1 MAELGIEI
9 TGELSAAL
17 TWVLGPRHPGPME
30 VDVLA
35 AYLDLLAKDFGL
47 SSRAPDVSRAERARP
62 PAAAV
67 AMLNAF
73 VGDGSGSDPID
84 EQIFGDQL
92 YDVLV
97 DLSQEGHVGKLLNS
111 TKPLT
116 AEEIRQLGQIY
127 WNLEGVG
134 TRPKLP
140 IRSTKEIGIKVPRAN
155 ADFATMVW
163 ATRLK
168 SGPAGLRDNSFR
180 IKGARLVVLAAQ
192 WILQTRAPVPID
204 IKHAHFRH
212 ETSRNGEKR
221 ISAIYWSA
229 GASEIESG
237 SPISTDPLKGD
248 PAINALRKAR
258 RVSATAA
265 DAADMGMSILAIL
278 ERRSAASVGDHEAQL
293 AKEYLQA
300 GLSSVMA
307 GRVDE
312 AIDRFLNAQR
322 VLETL
327 SQLAPDDATHKLGL
341 AAALTMLGPLYVQL
355 GQVEDAENALTR
367 AVAISQD
374 LTDSDPDNEDML
386 ALALSLLGIHYSP
399 VDRTSDAE
407 TALRRSAII
416 SERLSTRDPE
426 NYEKQLQ
433 FANTL
438 MALGSF
444 YMQAEKEKDAED
456 NLVRAVAASQH
467 LVTQRADYMSRLL
480 LASALFA
487 LGTLYLSVDRE
498 DGGEDALT
506 RSIALSQ
513 ELVKDTPEG
522 MMHHYQGAN
531 ATDVLG
537 GALFLRGLMYQ
548 SSDREQEAED
558 DFTRV
563 LALYQDQ
570 FQDLPDESL
579 VGMTLNL
586 LTELYRK
593 QGRLEELEKSLL
605 HRQRVNGQGATNPPA
620 SDP

>member
-47 SSRAPDVSRAERARP
+47 SSRAPDVSRTERARP
-62 PAAAV
+62 TAAAV

-84 EQIFGDQL
+84 EKIFGDQL
-92 YDVLV
+92 YDVIVALAQ
-97 DLSQEGHVGKLLNS
+97 DGHAGKLLNS

-116 AEEIRQLGQIY
+116 AEEIRLLGQIY

-134 TRPKLP
+134 TRPNLP
-140 IRSTKEIGIKVPRAN
+140 IRGTKEFGIKVPRAN

-168 SGPAGLRDNSFR
+168 SGPAGLRGNSFR

-192 WILQTRAPVPID
+192 RILETRALVPID
-204 IKHAHFRH
+204 IKRAHFRD
-212 ETSRNGEKR
+212 EASRHGEER
-221 ISAIYWSA
+221 ISAISWSV
-229 GASEIESG
+229 GASELGSG
-237 SPISTDPLKGD
+237 SPTSTDALKWD

-258 RVSATAA
+258 RDSVTAA

-293 AKEYLQA
+293 AEEYLQT
-300 GLSSVMA
+300 GISSVMA

-341 AAALTMLGPLYVQL
+341 AAALTMLGLLYVQL
-355 GQVEDAENALTR
+355 GQAGDAENALTR

-374 LTDSDPDNEDML
+374 LTDSDPDNEYML

-399 VDRTSDAE
+399 VDRTPEAE

-416 SERLSTRDPE
+416 SERLSTRDPD

-456 NLVRAVAASQH
+456 VLVRAVAASQH
-467 LVTQRADYMSRLL
+467 LATQRADYMSRLL
-480 LASALFA
+480 LAAALLA
-487 LGTLYLSVDRE
+487 LGTLYSKVDRE
-498 DGGEDALT
+498 DDGEDALT

-513 ELVKDTPEG
+513 ELIKDAPDG
-522 MMHHYQGAN
+522 MMHHYQAAN
-531 ATDVLG
+531 ATDVLS
-537 GALFLRGLMYQ
+537 GALFFLGLLYQ
-548 SSDREQEAED
+548 SSDREQEAEEA
-558 DFTRV
+558 FTRV

-570 FQDLPDESL
+570 FQDLSDESL
-579 VGMTLNL
+579 VGVTLDL

-605 HRQRVNGQGATNPPA
+605 HRQRLNGQGGNEPA
-620 SDP
+620 SV